1 MTGLSRRRA
10 RGSRGEDP
18 LTTGELTTPMMKQ
31 YQRLKAAHP
40 DALLFFRLGDFYELF
55 FDDAEVGS
63 RELELTLTSRPTG
76 AGRRA
81 PMCGVPYHAAEAYLS
96 RLVGRGYKVAV
107 CDQVEDP
114 RQATG
119 LVRREVVRVVTP
131 GTLLDPGALAEK
143 ANNYIVSV
151 AAEPK
156 GARAIGLASLD
167 YSTGEFRTAEFSGDA
182 GRARFADELVCLDP
196 AELVVEPAVG
206 EDPELARLLARHTR
220 VKAIPFRELAYRPAE
235 AARVLREHFGVAS
248 LEAYGCADRSLAT
261 AAAGG
266 LLAYLKDSGVGALHH
281 IRTLRTISGGE
292 EMALDAAT
300 RRNLEL
306 VEPLRA
312 GGGESPAGRTGRRG
326 TLLAVL
332 EHTVTSA
339 GGRLLRAWVLHPLT
353 GRDAIMARQAAVAE
367 LAERHLAREE
377 LRTELSRVYDLER
390 LVARAAAGTAGARD
404 LLALRDSLDRV
415 PGIREALKGAQAPA
429 LRELG
434 SRLDPVAEVTDLVRR
449 ALADDPPAGLR
460 EGGLIRSGYSPEVDS
475 LREAAG
481 GGKTWVARLEAEERR
496 RTGVKSLKVGFNQVF
511 GYYIEVTRPNLAAVP
526 PEYERRQT
534 LANAERFV
542 TPELKEREAA
552 ILGAE
557 ERLRALEYGLFAEV
571 RARVAA
577 EAARIQ
583 ATAAALATL
592 DAFLSLAEAATR
604 YGYAVP
610 EIVDEPGLAI
620 RGGRH
625 PVVERLQAGEEFVP
639 NDCTLGGLEPSFAVI
654 TGPNMAG
661 KSTYC
666 RQVAL
671 IVLMAQMGSLVP
683 AASARI
689 GLVDR
694 VFTRIGAADDLGGGR
709 STFLVEMSETANILN
724 HATARSLIILDE
736 IGRGTSTYDGL
747 SLAWAVAEHIATDL
761 KALTLFATHYHE
773 LTELEGTLSG
783 VANYSIS
790 VREMGEEIIFLRK
803 VARGAVDRSYG
814 IQVARLA
821 GLPPS
826 VIGRAR
832 EILHE
837 LETAA
842 PAKREAEAARAE
854 AAAEG
859 APTPAAGSLAAPQG
873 PPPPG
878 RLLRQ
883 RRALGSQIALFE
895 PPPSEVER
903 EIADLDLL
911 NLTPIEALTKL
922 HALQERFRKGR
933 G

>member
-1 MTGLSRRRA
+1 
-10 RGSRGEDP
+10 
-18 LTTGELTTPMMKQ
+18 MMKQ

-40 DALLFFRLGDFYELF
+40 DALLLFRLGDFYELF

-76 AGRRA
+76 AGQRV
-81 PMCGVPYHAAEAYLS
+81 PMCGVPYHAAETYLS
-96 RLVGRGYKVAV
+96 RLVERGHKVAV

-131 GTLLDPGALAEK
+131 GTLLDPDALPEK
-143 ANNYIVSV
+143 ANNYIASV

-167 YSTGEFRTAEFSGDA
+167 YSTGEFRTSEFSGDA
-182 GRARFADELVCLDP
+182 GRARFADELACLDP
-196 AELVVEPAVG
+196 AELVVEPAAG
-206 EDPELARLLARHTR
+206 EDPEFARLLARLTR
-220 VKAIPFRELAYRPAE
+220 AKPNPFREQAYRPTE
-235 AARVLREHFGVAS
+235 AARVLREHFGAVS
-248 LEAYGCADRSLAT
+248 LEAYGCADRPLAT

-266 LLAYLKDSGVGALHH
+266 LLAYLQESGVGALQH
-281 IRTLRTISGGE
+281 IRALRTITGGE

-306 VEPLRA
+306 VEPLRPGA
-312 GGGESPAGRTGRRG
+312 GGVPGGRRG
-326 TLLAVL
+326 TLLSVL
-332 EHTVTSA
+332 DHTVTSA

-353 GRDAIMARQAAVAE
+353 CRDAIRSRLAAVAE
-367 LAERHLAREE
+367 LAERPLAREE
-377 LRTELSRVYDLER
+377 LRAELSRVHDLQR

-415 PGIREALKGAQAPA
+415 PGVREALEGTQTPA
-429 LRELG
+429 LRDLG
-434 SRLDPVAEVTDLVRR
+434 GRLDPVAEVADLVRR
-449 ALADDPPAGLR
+449 AIADDPPAALK
-460 EGGLIRSGYSPEVDS
+460 EGGLIRSGLSPEVDS

-496 RTGVKSLKVGFNQVF
+496 RTGVKSLKVGYNQVF

-542 TPELKEREAA
+542 TPELKEHEAA

-557 ERLRALEYGLFAEV
+557 ERLRTLEYGLFVEI
-571 RARVAA
+571 RAQVAV

-592 DAFLSLAEAATR
+592 DAFLSLAEAAGR

-610 EIVDEPGLAI
+610 EIVDEPGLVIKA
-620 RGGRH
+620 GRH
-625 PVVERLQAGEEFVP
+625 PVVERLQSGEEFVP
-639 NDCTLGGLEPSFAVI
+639 NDCVLGGPEPAFAVI

-671 IVLMAQMGSLVP
+671 IALMAQMGSLVP
-683 AASARI
+683 AVSARI

-694 VFTRIGAADDLGGGR
+694 VFTRIGASDDLGGGR

-724 HATARSLIILDE
+724 HATGRSLIILDE
-736 IGRGTSTYDGL
+736 VGRGTSTYDGL
-747 SLAWAVAEHIATDL
+747 SLAWAVAEHIATNL

-773 LTELEGTLSG
+773 LTELEGTLPG
-783 VANYSIS
+783 VVNYSIS
-790 VREMGEEIIFLRK
+790 VREMGEEIIFLRR

-821 GLPPS
+821 GLPPP

-837 LETAA
+837 LEGSASA
-842 PAKREAEAARAE
+842 RREAEAAWTETAADGAPNAFPGPSPTGRSPKLRR
-854 AAAEG
+854 AAA
-859 APTPAAGSLAAPQG
+859 
-873 PPPPG
+873 
-878 RLLRQ
+878 
-883 RRALGSQIALFE
+883 SQIALFE
-895 PPPSEVER
+895 APPSEVER
-903 EIADLDLL
+903 EIVDLDLL

-922 HALQERFRKGR
+922 HALQERLRKGR